1 MVTGQEDHVVDTE
14 TIAKIANQNPDI
26 FWYVGS
32 VYTQNASGLTA
43 AHSEV
48 VDWCS
53 VLVKSG
59 VVSFYSPIIHWHDL
73 SIYSGMDPKD
83 HDLWM
88 KIDEDMMSRC
98 GGMIYCMMDN
108 HQKSKGLAHE
118 VKFFQK
124 AGKPILYWQSP
135 F

>member
-14 TIAKIANQNPDI
+14 TIKKIIDQNPDI
-26 FWYVGS
+26 FWYLGS
-32 VYTQNASGLTA
+32 VYTQHQHGQMGGYV
-43 AHSEV
+43 EV
-48 VDWCS
+48 LDWAKE
-53 VLVKSG
+53 LVKIG
-59 VVSFYSPIIHWHDL
+59 AMFYSPIIHWHEL
-73 SIYSGMDPKD
+73 SHHAGMDTKD

-88 KIDEDMMSRC
+88 RIDEKMMSRC
-98 GGMIYCMMDN
+98 GGMIYCMMQN

-124 AGKPILYWQSP
+124 KGQPILYWQSP